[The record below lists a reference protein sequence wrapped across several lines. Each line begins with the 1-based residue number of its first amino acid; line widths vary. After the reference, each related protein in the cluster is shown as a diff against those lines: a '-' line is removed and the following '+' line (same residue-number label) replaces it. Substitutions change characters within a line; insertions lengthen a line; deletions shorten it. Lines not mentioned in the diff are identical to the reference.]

1 MVRDA
6 PEPVRPAPQDGA
18 AGRDSGFA
26 FVERMELGGGG
37 PAVGVKDSID
47 IQGFVTRLGS
57 ACYADAPPAARHA
70 DVVRAVLDAGCRIVG
85 KTNMHELA
93 YGLTG
98 VNGWSGTPLNPRAPK
113 RVPGGSSSGSA
124 VAVAAGLVD
133 FALATDTGGSI
144 RVPAACCG
152 IYGLKPTYGRVS
164 RRGVHPAASTLDCV
178 GPLAAEIALLERA
191 MSMMD
196 PSFRAQAPPARAT
209 LGWLQV
215 EAEPQISAAVRA
227 ALTRAEVSVRPV
239 VLRSFTAAF
248 GAGLA
253 IISAE
258 MWAAFGHLATDPRL
272 GADVRTRLLASR
284 AVTSGELA
292 AAEAVRT
299 AFRAEV
305 DEVLGQVDALVL
317 PTLPDVPLTLAAA
330 ADPRAALRTST
341 LVRPFNLS
349 GHPALSLPIE
359 VAGLPAGVQLVGRS
373 RGEEALCALAHL
385 LSGPPRPARAPHG

>member
-1 MVRDA
+1 MAGDA
-6 PEPVRPAPQDGA
+6 PDPVRPAPQLGGA
-18 AGRDSGFA
+18 RRDPDFV
-26 FVERMELGGGG
+26 FVERLELGGSG
-37 PAVGVKDSID
+37 PAVAVKDSID
-47 IQGFVTRLGS
+47 IEGFVTRLGS
-57 ACYADAPPAARHA
+57 ACYAEAPPATRHA
-70 DVVRAVLDAGCRIVG
+70 DVVRALLDAGCRIVG

-164 RRGVHPAASTLDCV
+164 RNGVHPSASTLDCV
-178 GPLAAEIALLERA
+178 GPLAAQIGLLERA
-191 MSMMD
+191 MSMME
-196 PSFRAQAPPARAT
+196 PSFRAQPPPSRAR
-209 LGWLQV
+209 LGWLKV
-215 EAEPQISAAVRA
+215 EAEPQLSAAVRA
-227 ALTRAEVSVRPV
+227 ALARADVSVQPV
-239 VLRSFTAAF
+239 VLASFAAAF

-258 MWAAFGHLATDPRL
+258 MWAAFGHLACDPRL
-272 GADVRTRLLASR
+272 GADVRARLLASR
-284 AVTSGELA
+284 AVTPGELA
-292 AAEAVRT
+292 AAQRVRT

-305 DEVLGQVDALVL
+305 DEALSHVDALVL
-317 PTLPDVPLTLAAA
+317 PTLPEAPLTLVAA
-330 ADPRAALRTST
+330 ADPRAALRSSA
-341 LVRPFNLS
+341 LVRPFSLS

-359 VAGLPAGVQLVGRS
+359 VAGVPAGVQLVGRPH
-373 RGEEALCALAHL
+373 GEEALCALAHL
-385 LSGPPRPARAPHG
+385 LSAPPRAGRAPHG